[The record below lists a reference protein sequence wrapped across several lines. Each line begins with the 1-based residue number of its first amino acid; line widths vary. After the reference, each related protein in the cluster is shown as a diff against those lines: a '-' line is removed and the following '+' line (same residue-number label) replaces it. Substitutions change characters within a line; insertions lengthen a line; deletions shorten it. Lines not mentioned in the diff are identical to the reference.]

1 MSDEPPILSADDYT
15 KIGQHLRAMAEAW
28 RAQGIAV
35 GDERVAHWRAY
46 REHEAA
52 VNKILGQSKE
62 L

>member
-1 MSDEPPILSADDYT
+1 MTDEPPILSAADYT

-35 GDERVAHWRAY
+35 GEERVAQWRTY

-52 VNKILGQSKE
+52 VNEILGRTTE